1 MCMDST
7 FEQRD
12 KRRRMDIEAVDHN
25 DFPVIPISNSC
36 SFFLLRQFCPSG
48 RKFHNWYLVKG
59 SFDSFQFVQLLPLT
73 LHQCVQC
80 RLFSSQ
86 L

>member
-7 FEQRD
+7 SEQRD

-36 SFFLLRQFCPSG
+36 PFFLLRQS
-48 RKFHNWYLVKG
+48 
-59 SFDSFQFVQLLPLT
+59 FVQVVENLT
-73 LHQCVQC
+73 IGI
-80 RLFSSQ
+80 
-86 L
+86 